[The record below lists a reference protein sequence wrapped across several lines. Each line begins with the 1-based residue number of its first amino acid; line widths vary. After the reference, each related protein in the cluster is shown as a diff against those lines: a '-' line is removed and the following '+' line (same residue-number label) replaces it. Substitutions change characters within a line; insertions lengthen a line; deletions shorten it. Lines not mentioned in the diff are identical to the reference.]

1 MMQYELHCGNSKELL
16 KTLEDNS
23 IDSIVT
29 DPPYELGFMG
39 KKWDASGIAYDVEL
53 WRECLRVLKHG
64 GHLLA
69 FSGSRTYHRMAVA
82 IEDAGFDIRDQIM
95 WLYGSGFPKS
105 HDVSKAIDKLDAKE
119 LQKQRQYKFTN
130 WVRSQNVTA
139 KQIDIATNTCMGS
152 HYTTHLTQPAIM
164 TREHLEACRHLF
176 TDIPKWVEMECDLRS
191 VESENFKSREIVG
204 KKIINGEEGT
214 AGGYKN
220 GIASIHGANVN
231 MVRQINITAP
241 ATDAAKEWNG
251 WGTAL
256 KPAHEPICVAR
267 KPLIGTVAENV
278 LTHGTGAINVDACR
292 VQTNE
297 KITPNIRNT
306 ESSSE
311 GWQRPW
317 MQDKLK
323 DEKRQIKAYQQMQ
336 SNGRWPA
343 NIIHDGSAEVL
354 AGFPETPSSYRPNAN
369 GKIYDTGL
377 DDYFKG
383 YGKIKHNTFP
393 DTKGSPARFFYCAKA
408 SKKDRDEGL
417 EGFEERDG
425 GHYAQDDWSRQNMG
439 NTPDAMRAK
448 VRNHHPTVKP
458 TNLMQYLCRLVTP
471 PNGLI
476 LDPFLGSGSTGKAAI
491 YEGFRFIGFDL
502 NQEYIDI
509 SKARIEYAIKMN
521 NEHCI
526 IDKTTKESD

>member
-1 MMQYELHCGNSKELL
+1 MLGAEGMMQYELHCGNSKELL
-16 KTLEDNS
+16 KTLKDNS

-53 WRECLRVLKHG
+53 WKECLRVLKHG

-69 FSGSRTYHRMAVA
+69 FSGSRTYHRMTVA
-82 IEDAGFDIRDQIM
+82 IEDAGFEIRDQIM

-105 HDVSKAIDKLDAKE
+105 HDVSKAIDKFDAKE

-130 WVRSQNVTA
+130 WVRSQNVTSS
-139 KQIDIATNTCMGS
+139 QIDKATGTNMGG
-152 HYTTHLTQPAIM
+152 HYTTEASQPAIM

-176 TDIPKWVEMECDLRS
+176 TDIPKWVEMECDTRS

-278 LTHGTGAINVDACR
+278 LTHGTGAINVDGCR
-292 VQTNE
+292 VGNEQRASRENKTSWGIDRIGEVNDIRGNKAIGLTN
-297 KITPNIRNT
+297 
-306 ESSSE
+306 
-311 GWQRPW
+311 Q
-317 MQDKLK
+317 
-323 DEKRQIKAYQQMQ
+323 
-336 SNGRWPA
+336 GRWPA

-354 AGFPETPSSYRPNAN
+354 AGFPETVSQWGKSKKTQKKGNGFIGFAN
-369 GKIYDTGL
+369 NYQCSEHLIGD
-377 DDYFKG
+377 
-383 YGKIKHNTFP
+383 
-393 DTKGSPARFFYCAKA
+393 KGSAARFFYCAKA

-425 GHYAQDDWSRQNMG
+425 GHYAQDDWSRLNMG

-471 PNGLI
+471 ANGLI
-476 LDPFLGSGSTGKAAI
+476 LDPFLGSGSTGKAAM

-509 SKARIEYAIKMN
+509 SKARIEFAIKMN
-521 NEHCI
+521 NESSC
-526 IDKTTKESD
+526 KKENTLFEDEE

>member
-53 WRECLRVLKHG
+53 WHECLRVLKPG

-69 FSGSRTYHRMAVA
+69 FSGSRTYHRMTVA
-82 IEDAGFDIRDQIM
+82 IEDAGFEIRDQIM

-105 HDVSKAIDKLDAKE
+105 H
-119 LQKQRQYKFTN
+119 N
-130 WVRSQNVTA
+130 
-139 KQIDIATNTCMGS
+139 
-152 HYTTHLTQPAIM
+152 
-164 TREHLEACRHLF
+164 
-176 TDIPKWVEMECDLRS
+176 
-191 VESENFKSREIVG
+191 VG
-204 KKIINGEEGT
+204 KQENCE
-214 AGGYKN
+214 
-220 GIASIHGANVN
+220 
-231 MVRQINITAP
+231 
-241 ATDAAKEWNG
+241 EWNG

-278 LTHGTGAINVDACR
+278 LTHGTGGINVDGCR
-292 VQTNE
+292 VHGSKESYEYDIKRSGYKDGANHVM
-297 KITPNIRNT
+297 KANKDIKFNVPIIKHHDHNT
-306 ESSSE
+306 
-311 GWQRPW
+311 
-317 MQDKLK
+317 LK
-323 DEKRQIKAYQQMQ
+323 YVFR
-336 SNGRWPA
+336 GRWPA

-354 AGFPETPSSYRPNAN
+354 AGFPSDE
-369 GKIYDTGL
+369 KQ
-377 DDYFKG
+377 
-383 YGKIKHNTFP
+383 
-393 DTKGSPARFFYCAKA
+393 SPARFFYCAKA

-417 EGFEERDG
+417 DGFEERDG

-476 LDPFLGSGSTGKAAI
+476 LDPFLGSGSTGKAAM
-491 YEGFRFIGFDL
+491 YEEFRFIGFDL

-509 SKARIEYAIKMN
+509 AKARIEYAIKIN
-521 NEHCI
+521 NESSV
-526 IDKTTKESD
+526 KKENTLYWILK